1 MHIESNLN
9 PSIHKIDQH
18 KAKEFTMFREYYKNI
33 IENFDL
39 IIFNSSITKRE
50 FFKYINIDKKTKQK
64 YYMLLIQ
71 A

>member
-1 MHIESNLN
+1 
-9 PSIHKIDQH
+9 
-18 KAKEFTMFREYYKNI
+18 MFREYYKNI